1 MEDNVVVFPDLEEL
15 IDAAAE
21 HFLSVGQAAIL
32 HKGCFSVA
40 FSGGTTPRHLYQ
52 RMTFPRMQDSLD
64 WNFVHIFWGD
74 ERCVPPDHVESNN
87 RMAREALLDYLP
99 IPAENVHRIMT
110 ELPPQEA
117 ASQYEDELKDFFG
130 LGLEG
135 KPPKF
140 DLLLL
145 GMGSD
150 GHTASLFPHTAVLKE
165 DQGWVVAHYVEPIAA
180 WRVTLTPVV
189 LNAAHDVLFLVTGEE
204 KARVLREV
212 IKGPYQPEVFPA
224 QLLQP
229 ASGNLHWFI
238 DEPAARDL
246 IPKQKW

>member
-1 MEDNVVVFPDLEEL
+1 
-15 IDAAAE
+15 
-21 HFLSVGQAAIL
+21 
-32 HKGCFSVA
+32 
-40 FSGGTTPRHLYQ
+40 
-52 RMTFPRMQDSLD
+52 
-64 WNFVHIFWGD
+64 
-74 ERCVPPDHVESNN
+74 
-87 RMAREALLDYLP
+87 
-99 IPAENVHRIMT
+99 
-110 ELPPQEA
+110 
-117 ASQYEDELKDFFG
+117 
-130 LGLEG
+130 
-135 KPPKF
+135 
-140 DLLLL
+140 
-145 GMGSD
+145 
-150 GHTASLFPHTAVLKE
+150 VLKE